1 MSGRMTPAAGPAT
14 SPFQKLVT
22 LANRVATK
30 FNGSLTDLSPGVP
43 HGHQYCLS
51 LRADYI
57 LPPQGLRDF
66 DKPPFDREFH
76 FCSVRGI
83 DQWCTKGSAGSA

>member
-1 MSGRMTPAAGPAT
+1 MSDRIDSGGG
-14 SPFQKLVT
+14 SHHFPFQKLVT
-22 LANRVATK
+22 TANRVATK
-30 FNGSLTDLSPGVP
+30 FNGSITDLSPGVP

-76 FCSVRGI
+76 FCSVRCI
-83 DQWCTKGSAGSA
+83 DQWCTKSSAGSA